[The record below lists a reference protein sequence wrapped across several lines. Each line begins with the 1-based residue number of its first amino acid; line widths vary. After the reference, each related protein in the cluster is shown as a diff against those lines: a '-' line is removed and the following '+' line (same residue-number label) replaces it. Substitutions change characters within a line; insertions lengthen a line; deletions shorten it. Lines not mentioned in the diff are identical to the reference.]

1 MVSIA
6 TNCISFVILCF
17 YFYGRS
23 LRKKNVALHIKV
35 MSGVIA
41 ADVALVLFLV
51 LARSALSKVSMGM
64 PIYLIIHIFFALST
78 VLLYVAAV
86 MTGLKL
92 KKGQTQYLGRM
103 RLIDKILT
111 PFRVLT
117 LVTSTALMFFS

>member
-1 MVSIA
+1 
-6 TNCISFVILCF
+6 
-17 YFYGRS
+17 
-23 LRKKNVALHIKV
+23 
-35 MSGVIA
+35 MSGVIV

-51 LARSALSKVSMGM
+51 FARSALSKVSMGM

-78 VLLYVAAV
+78 VLLYVVAV

-117 LVTSTALMFFS
+117 LVTSTSLMFL